1 MPAKIYK
8 ILNSCK
14 QNSQFVDTKFSICHY
29 KILKTSLFVV
39 TLTVCT
45 EIKQSSIGCHRNT
58 CYQSRYGAQ
67 YSEGYQS

>member
-45 EIKQSSIGCHRNT
+45 EMKRHPLPLFTDAVPVFNWLPPQ
-58 CYQSRYGAQ
+58 
-67 YSEGYQS
+67 